1 MIHPLLIGLV
11 TGLRS
16 MSPLAIVSEAA
27 RRDLLPPNGAPRIIG
42 TPLVAGGTV
51 ALALGELAGDKWDKA
66 PDRIV
71 PAGLL
76 ARIIPGG
83 VAAAALAPASRRR
96 EAVAL
101 GVAGAVIVGYLGFGA
116 RMRALR
122 RYGQTPSG
130 LVEDVI
136 AIGGALLIVGDATRR
151 RRGFA
156 PD

>member
-42 TPLVAGGTV
+42 TPLVAGGMG

-76 ARIIPGG
+76 ARIITGG
-83 VAAAALAPASRRR
+83 WRRPPWPRPRGAGKRWRSAWPAR
-96 EAVAL
+96 
-101 GVAGAVIVGYLGFGA
+101 
-116 RMRALR
+116 
-122 RYGQTPSG
+122 
-130 LVEDVI
+130 
-136 AIGGALLIVGDATRR
+136 
-151 RRGFA
+151 
-156 PD
+156 